1 MSSDVNR
8 LSWALMNATRGV
20 GVERGVDLALH
31 ALFVR
36 WLTTQADGEQRW
48 RELAASSNDDELAHR
63 FAQLDIFRETS
74 SESRLDDADAYRQ
87 TLREILHIID
97 DSIPWALDTAKQREE
112 IADAFDETLGAL
124 SRLGKQSGES
134 DTPQFLADLMAAL
147 TVRPGDS
154 VLDPVCGNGTGLLT
168 AARVQPNVSV
178 SGFDI
183 NQRVARRA
191 SMRLMIHGVETG
203 SGFGVWCAD
212 AFSEPQTGLADVV
225 LAQPPWG
232 LTFTDPQRDTI
243 RDLAG
248 GTLSGKAAAS
258 KGDMPWVLLAL
269 DALRPGGRAA
279 LVLSGSSL
287 VPRNHENYEYLLRRG
302 AVEAIVSLPT
312 GIFRHTSIPTALWLL
327 REPRTRDTPQSL
339 ALIDAQTLVQDTDD
353 GQVQI
358 SPDAIATLVDIVTG
372 YRETGTVAAPKHVA
386 RSINLNELHLD
397 RGLNPGLYLEEPPE
411 EQISH
416 PAPERTLLTKVA
428 LANLKAFGAP
438 TEVPLA
444 PLTLVYGAN
453 SAGKSTL
460 VQSLLLVKQS
470 LAADALVTQGSL
482 LNAGGFRGLVHRHGD
497 KPVSIALTYG
507 TLPTWIPESGTPDP
521 TLARHVGWVFETD
534 ASGQGGVTQVSIQFG
549 DYRLAFRK
557 DPGATGFTLN
567 RSELEEVFKGVASG
581 TLLYPFDARHHQDGD
596 EAEQTRR
603 LRGREQNAKRA
614 LRILERDGVDAI
626 EVRASGIMPTSDVL
640 LRPSRSGISN
650 HEQGIVDSY
659 VNRTAKLAGGI
670 SVEVAQL
677 LHSLVWLGPLR
688 SAPQRVYDRADTSST
703 PGDGRHVAIYLFD
716 HATVVTQVN
725 EWLKRLEVPYTLDV
739 VPVNAGNSAHLV
751 GDLVAIS
758 LFDSRS
764 GVNVTPADVG
774 FGISQVLPIV
784 VELLSRRDSV
794 VAIEQPET
802 HLHPRLQAR
811 LADLFIDTTQEGG
824 QGNQLIVETHSE
836 HLMLRVQR
844 RIREGSLDPRNV
856 SVVYVDQNTHG
867 ETTVKPLRLNDQGDF
882 LDEWP
887 HGFFDER
894 LDELFGEF

>member
-1 MSSDVNR
+1 MSSDGKQ
-8 LSWALMNATRGV
+8 LSWRLMNLTRGI
-20 GVERGVDLALH
+20 GVERGVDLVLH

-36 WLTTQADGEQRW
+36 WLTTQADGERRW
-48 RELAASSNDDELAHR
+48 RELGASSNDDELAHR
-63 FAQLDIFRETS
+63 FALLDIFRETS
-74 SESRLDDADAYRQ
+74 SDSRLDDADAYRQ
-87 TLREILHIID
+87 TLRSILQTID
-97 DSIPWALDTAKQREE
+97 QSISWSVETAKQREQ
-112 IADAFDETLGAL
+112 IADAFDETLRSLA
-124 SRLGKQSGES
+124 RLGKQSGES
-134 DTPQFLADLMAAL
+134 DTPQFLADLMGAL

-191 SMRLMIHGVETG
+191 SMRLMIHGVETR

-225 LAQPPWG
+225 IAQPPWG
-232 LTFTDPQRDTI
+232 LTFTDTQRDTI
-243 RDLAG
+243 RHLAG
-248 GTLSGKAAAS
+248 GTLSGKAAAA

-287 VPRNHENYEYLLRRG
+287 TPRNRENYEYLLRRG
-302 AVEAIVSLPT
+302 AIEAIISLPT

-327 REPRTRDTPQSL
+327 REATTNNAPKSL
-339 ALIDAQTLVQDTDD
+339 ALIDAQTLVQNTDNGLVD
-353 GQVQI
+353 FTPNTV
-358 SPDAIATLVDIVTG
+358 ATLVDIVRG
-372 YRETGTVAAPKHVA
+372 YRETGTIDAPKHVA

-416 PAPERTLLTKVA
+416 PAPDRTLLTEVE

-438 TEVPLA
+438 TQVPLA

-460 VQSLLLVKQS
+460 VQSLLLLKQS
-470 LAADALVTQGSL
+470 LASDALVTQGSL
-482 LNAGGFRGLVHRHGD
+482 LNVGGYRGLVHRHAD
-497 KPVSIALTYG
+497 EPVSIALTYG
-507 TLPTWIPESGTPDP
+507 TLPTWIPETGTPDP
-521 TLARHVGWVFETD
+521 TLTRRVGWTFETD
-534 ASGQGGVTQVSIQFG
+534 SSGQGGVRQVSIQFG
-549 DYRLAFRK
+549 DYRLDFRK
-557 DPGATGFTLN
+557 DPGATVFALN
-567 RSELEEVFKGVASG
+567 RAELDEVVRGVASG

-603 LRGREQNAKRA
+603 LKGREQNAKRA
-614 LRILERDGVDAI
+614 LRILERDGVEAI
-626 EVRASGIMPTSDVL
+626 DVRANGMMPTSEVL
-640 LRPSRSGISN
+640 LRPSRSGITG

-659 VNRTAKLAGGI
+659 INRTAKLAGGV
-670 SVEVAQL
+670 STEVAQL
-677 LHSLVWLGPLR
+677 LDSLVWLGPLR

-739 VPVNAGNSAHLV
+739 VPVNAGNSAHLI

-758 LFDSRS
+758 LSDSRS

-856 SVVYVDQNTHG
+856 SVVYVDQG
-867 ETTVKPLRLNDQGDF
+867 PQGDTTVKPLRLSDEGEF

-887 HGFFDER
+887 DGFFDDR

>member
-1 MSSDVNR
+1 MSSDGKR
-8 LSWALMNATRGV
+8 LSWALMNVTRGV
-20 GVERGVDLALH
+20 GVERGVDLVLH

-48 RELAASSNDDELAHR
+48 RELGASSNDDELTHR
-63 FAQLDIFRETS
+63 FAQLDIFRESTS
-74 SESRLDDADAYRQ
+74 DSRLDDADAYRQ
-87 TLREILHIID
+87 TLRSILHIID
-97 DSIPWALDTAKQREE
+97 DSISWSLNIAAQREQ

-168 AARVQPNVSV
+168 AARAQPNVSV

-191 SMRLMIHGVETG
+191 SMRLMIHGVETR
-203 SGFGVWCAD
+203 SGFGIWCAD

-232 LTFTDPQRDTI
+232 LSFTDPQRDTI
-243 RDLAG
+243 RHLAG
-248 GTLSGKAAAS
+248 GTLSGKAATA

-287 VPRNHENYEYLLRRG
+287 TPRNRENYEYLLRRG
-302 AVEAIVSLPT
+302 AVEAIILLPA
-312 GIFRHTSIPTALWLL
+312 GVFRHTSIPTALWLL
-327 REPRTRDTPQSL
+327 REPTTINAPESL
-339 ALIDAQTLVQDTDD
+339 ALIDASTLFAHADNGEVDLTADA
-353 GQVQI
+353 VHMLVNII
-358 SPDAIATLVDIVTG
+358 SG
-372 YRETGTVAAPKHVA
+372 YRETGIVSAPQHVA
-386 RSINLNELHLD
+386 RSINVNELHLD
-397 RGLNPGLYLEEPPE
+397 RGLNPGLYLDEPPE
-411 EQISH
+411 EQITH
-416 PAPERTLLTKVA
+416 PAPDRTLLTEVE

-438 TEVPLA
+438 TQVPLA

-460 VQSLLLVKQS
+460 VQSLLLLKQS
-470 LAADALVTQGSL
+470 LASDALVTQGSL
-482 LNAGGFRGLVHRHGD
+482 LNVGGFRGLVHRHAD
-497 KPVSIALTYG
+497 EPVSITFTYG
-507 TLPTWIPESGTPDP
+507 TLPTWIPEPGTPDP
-521 TLARHVGWVFETD
+521 TLARRVAWTFEAD
-534 ASGQGGVTQVSIQFG
+534 ASGQGAVTQVAIQFG
-549 DYRLAFRK
+549 DYRLTFRK
-557 DPGATGFTLN
+557 DPGATTFALN
-567 RSELEEVFKGVASG
+567 RAELDEVVKGVASG

-603 LRGREQNAKRA
+603 LKGREQNAKRA
-614 LRILERDGVDAI
+614 LRILERDGVEVID
-626 EVRASGIMPTSDVL
+626 VRANGMMPTSDVL
-640 LRPSRSGISN
+640 LRPSRSGITG

-659 VNRTAKLAGGI
+659 INRTAKLAGGV
-670 SVEVAQL
+670 SAEVAQL
-677 LHSLVWLGPLR
+677 LDSLVWLGPLR

-739 VPVNAGNSAHLV
+739 VPVNAGNSAHLI

-758 LFDSRS
+758 LSDSRS
-764 GVNVTPADVG
+764 GVSVTPADVG
-774 FGISQVLPIV
+774 FGISQALPIV

-811 LADLFIDTTQEGG
+811 LADLFIDTTQAGG

-856 SVVYVDQNTHG
+856 SVVYVDQG
-867 ETTVKPLRLNDQGDF
+867 PQGDTTVKPLRLSDEGEF

-887 HGFFDER
+887 DGFFDDR

>member
-1 MSSDVNR
+1 MSADGKN

-20 GVERGVDLALH
+20 GVERGVDLVLH

-36 WLTTQADGEQRW
+36 WLTTQADGESRW
-48 RELAASSNDDELAHR
+48 RELGASSNDDDLAHR
-63 FAQLDIFRETS
+63 FARLDIFRETS
-74 SESRLDDADAYRQ
+74 SDSRLDDADAYRQ
-87 TLREILHIID
+87 TLRSILHTID
-97 DSIPWALDTAKQREE
+97 DSIPWSLDIAEQREQ
-112 IADAFDETLGAL
+112 IADAFDETLEHL

-134 DTPQFLADLMAAL
+134 DTPRSLADLMAAL

-212 AFSEPQTGLADVV
+212 AFNEPQTGLADVV

-243 RDLAG
+243 RTLAG
-248 GTLSGKAAAS
+248 GALSGKASAP

-269 DALRPGGRAA
+269 DALKPDGRAA

-287 VPRNHENYEYLLRRG
+287 VPRNRENYEYLLRRG
-302 AVEAIVSLPT
+302 AIEAIISLPT
-312 GIFRHTSIPTALWLL
+312 GVFRHTSIATALWLF
-327 REPRTRDTPQSL
+327 REPTTRNTASSL
-339 ALIDAQTLVQDTDD
+339 ALIDAQTLMQTTDD
-353 GQVQI
+353 GRVEI
-358 SPDAIATLVDIVTG
+358 TPNTIGALVDIVTEF
-372 YRETGTVAAPKHVA
+372 RRTGTVAAPSHVA
-386 RSINLNELHLD
+386 RSVGTNELRLD
-397 RGLNPGLYLEEPPE
+397 RGLNPGLYLDEPPE
-411 EQISH
+411 EQVTH
-416 PAPERTLLTKVA
+416 PAPDRTLLTQIE
-428 LANLKAFGAP
+428 LSNFKAFGAP
-438 TEVPLA
+438 TQVPLA

-460 VQSLLLVKQS
+460 VQSLLLLKQS
-470 LAADALVTQGSL
+470 LASDALVTQGSL
-482 LNAGGFRGLVHRHGD
+482 LNVGGFRGLVHRHGD
-497 KPVSIALTYG
+497 DPVTVAFTYG
-507 TLPTWIPESGTPDP
+507 TLPTWIPERGTPDP
-521 TLARHVGWVFETD
+521 SLTRQVGWTFESNGT
-534 ASGQGGVTQVSIQFG
+534 GQGAVTQVAIQFG
-549 DYRLAFRK
+549 EYRLVFRK
-557 DPGATGFTLN
+557 DPGATDFALS
-567 RSELEEVFKGVASG
+567 RAELDEVVKGVASG
-581 TLLYPFDARHHQDGD
+581 TLLYPFDARHYQDGD
-596 EAEQTRR
+596 DAEQARR
-603 LRGREQNAKRA
+603 HKGRQQNAKRT
-614 LRILERDGVDAI
+614 LRILERDGI
-626 EVRASGIMPTSDVL
+626 ETIDVRANGILPTSEVL

-659 VNRTAKLAGGI
+659 VNRTAKLAGGV
-670 SVEVAQL
+670 SAEVAQL
-677 LHSLVWLGPLR
+677 LDSLVWLGPLR

-716 HATVVTQVN
+716 HTTVVTQVN

-739 VPVNAGNSAHLV
+739 VPVNAGNSSHLI

-784 VELLSRRDSV
+784 VEVLSRRDSV

-856 SVVYVDQNTHG
+856 SVVYVDQG
-867 ETTVKPLRLNDQGDF
+867 PQGDTTVKPLRLSDEGEF

-887 HGFFDER
+887 DGFFDER